1 MSGNTA
7 VHPDAT
13 SVALDLAEREAQR
26 VADFRGGNVQLRRV
40 LGGQQRDRRQG
51 DDPDQQ
57 SGYQGL
63 KKREPPR
70 GSPRFH
76 ASRSQGSPKLAR
88 QWLLY
93 VLTPLLSSLLL
104 FMTIWPVLSSYIQPP
119 VSAFG
124 AVAAGGASGAPVLFT
139 TTVLICLIGSTG
151 MPLRMQG
158 PYLKVAGSPRLQV
171 LPLASEYMSR

>member
-51 DDPDQQ
+51 DGPDQHND
-57 SGYQGL
+57 YQGL

-70 GSPRFH
+70 GLRRFH
-76 ASRSQGSPKLAR
+76 AKRSQGSLKFAR
-88 QWLLY
+88 QWVKY
-93 VLTPLLSSLLL
+93 GRPLLSFTVLS
-104 FMTIWPVLSSYIQPP
+104 MTIWPDVLS
-119 VSAFG
+119 
-124 AVAAGGASGAPVLFT
+124 
-139 TTVLICLIGSTG
+139 
-151 MPLRMQG
+151 
-158 PYLKVAGSPRLQV
+158 
-171 LPLASEYMSR
+171 